1 MDSNKCHSMGSQI
14 NSKIN
19 NNNSNKACLEDAL
32 DQLFTIRFQN
42 IEIMVICCIKWAYL
56 FCILYS
62 YFYGKKSPH
71 VFDSFNKRKKNN
83 NFQARIHKK

>member
-42 IEIMVICCIKWAYL
+42 IEIMVICCIK
-56 FCILYS
+56 
-62 YFYGKKSPH
+62 
-71 VFDSFNKRKKNN
+71 
-83 NFQARIHKK
+83 